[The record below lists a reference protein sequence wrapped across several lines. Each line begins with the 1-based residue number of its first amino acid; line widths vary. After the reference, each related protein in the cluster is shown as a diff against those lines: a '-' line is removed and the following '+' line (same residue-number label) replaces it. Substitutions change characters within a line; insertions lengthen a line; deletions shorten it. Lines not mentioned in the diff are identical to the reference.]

1 MREELHPD
9 KEPRGKERDQKTGIK
24 NSHEELACH
33 LPLFK
38 VTKNTAEAA
47 VTASKLNQMV
57 QVHKKRKPGPE
68 DAHGSQHNRI

>member
-38 VTKNTAEAA
+38 VTRNTAEAA
-47 VTASKLNQMV
+47 VTASKLIQMV
-57 QVHKKRKPGPE
+57 
-68 DAHGSQHNRI
+68 